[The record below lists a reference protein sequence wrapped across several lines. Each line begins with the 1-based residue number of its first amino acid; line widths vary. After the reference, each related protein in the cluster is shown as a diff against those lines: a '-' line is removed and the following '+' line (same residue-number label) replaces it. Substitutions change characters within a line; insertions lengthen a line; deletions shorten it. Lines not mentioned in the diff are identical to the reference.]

1 MVSRNIALD
10 YAKGIG
16 IVIVVFAH
24 LWRGLAGA
32 GLLNGW
38 NPDIVAG
45 VSSACTLL
53 SMPIFFFVSGL
64 LYGRSVA
71 RRHGL
76 KEFAGKVDAIFYPYL
91 IWSIVIGLF
100 EMLGSGLR
108 NHSGHWG
115 DLLDILWNPHG
126 IFWFLYVLLLT
137 FALVEWVISL
147 VGVQRARWLVLPMGA
162 LLLLAYPWAPRLF
175 CLPEF
180 CMSFV
185 YFALGMT
192 LASVLPKLQRPSWV
206 SFTLALAGLSLLT
219 FVAHAVWGMGTRSMR
234 SVSPNALLTALG
246 ILLLFMTMCYAL
258 PEKGLAWLA
267 YLGERSM
274 DIYLVHLL
282 FVATVRIFLQKA
294 IHAHALMIYLVPGL
308 CLGVGGALI
317 LTHWLKS
324 GRARY
329 LFSPPDFLS
338 LKVRLETGAQ
348 AATA

>member
-38 NPDIVAG
+38 SPEIVAG

-64 LYGRSVA
+64 LYGRSME

-76 KEFAGKVDAIFYPYL
+76 KQFAGKVDAIFYPYL

-100 EMLGSGLR
+100 EMLGAGLR
-108 NHSGHWG
+108 NHSGGWG
-115 DLLDILWNPHG
+115 DLLGILWNPHG

-137 FALVEWVISL
+137 FALIELVIL
-147 VGVQRARWLVLPMGA
+147 FAGVQRAHLLALPIGA
-162 LLLLAYPWAPRLF
+162 LLLLAHPWAPKLF
-175 CLPEF
+175 CLPEL
-180 CMSFV
+180 CMSFI
-185 YFALGMT
+185 YFAVGMT
-192 LASVLPKLQRPSWV
+192 LAGVLPKVQRPSWV
-206 SFTLALAGLSLLT
+206 NFTLALAGLLVFTYL
-219 FVAHAVWGMGTRSMR
+219 AHAAWHMGTHSMR
-234 SVSPNALLTALG
+234 SVSSNALVTALA

-258 PEKGLAWLA
+258 PEKGLVWLA

-282 FVATVRIFLQKA
+282 FVAAVRMLLQKA
-294 IHAHALMIYLVPGL
+294 LGLHALAPYLTLGL
-308 CLGVGGALI
+308 LAGLGGALM
-317 LTHWLKS
+317 LASFLKV
-324 GRARY
+324 GMWRY
-329 LFSPPDFLS
+329 LFVPPKYLS
-338 LKVRLETGAQ
+338 LKLRLSTHASPVV
-348 AATA
+348 A

>member
-38 NPDIVAG
+38 SPDIVAG

-64 LYGRSVA
+64 LYGRSMA

-91 IWSIVIGLF
+91 IWSVIIGLF

-108 NHSGHWG
+108 NHSGNWR

-137 FALVEWVISL
+137 FALVELVIL
-147 VGVQRARWLVLPMGA
+147 VAGVQRARLLVLPMGA
-162 LLLLAYPWAPRLF
+162 LLLLVYPWAPRLF

-180 CMSFV
+180 CMSFI

-192 LASVLPKLQRPSWV
+192 LAGVLPKVQRPSWM
-206 SFTLALAGLSLLT
+206 SFVLALAGLLVFTYL
-219 FVAHAVWGMGTRSMR
+219 AHAVWHMGTHSMR

-258 PEKGLAWLA
+258 PEKGPAWLA

-274 DIYLVHLL
+274 DVYLVHLL
-282 FVATVRIFLQKA
+282 FVASVRIFLQKGM
-294 IHAHALMIYLVPGL
+294 HAHAFMIYLVPGI
-308 CLGVGGALI
+308 CLGIGGALI

-338 LKVRLETGAQ
+338 LRGRFTTGAQ
-348 AATA
+348 AAVV

>member
-1 MVSRNIALD
+1 MASRNIALD

-32 GLLNGW
+32 GLLNSW
-38 NPDIVAG
+38 SPALVAG

-64 LYGRSVA
+64 LYGRSME

-91 IWSIVIGLF
+91 IWSIIIGLC
-100 EMLGSGLR
+100 EVLGAGLR
-108 NHSGHWG
+108 NHSGGWG

-137 FALVEWVISL
+137 FALVELVIFF
-147 VGVQRARWLVLPMGA
+147 VGIQRARKLVLLIGG
-162 LLLLAYPWAPRLF
+162 LLLLAYPWTPKLF

-180 CMSFV
+180 CMSFI
-185 YFALGMT
+185 YFAVGMT
-192 LASVLPKLQRPSWV
+192 LAASLPKVQKPSWAV
-206 SFTLALAGLSLLT
+206 FALALGGLLLLT
-219 FVAHAVWGMGTRSMR
+219 YMAHAVWGMGTRSQR
-234 SVSPNALLTALG
+234 SVSPNALPTALVA
-246 ILLLFMTMCYAL
+246 LALFMAMCYAL
-258 PEKGLAWLA
+258 PETGLAWLA

-282 FVATVRIFLQKA
+282 FVATVRIILQKA
-294 IHAHALMIYLVPGL
+294 FHAHVLGIYFV
-308 CLGVGGALI
+308 LGISLGIGGALLLSHI
-317 LTHWLKS
+317 IKS
-324 GRARY
+324 SWARY
-329 LFSPPDFLS
+329 LFAPPQFLS
-338 LKVRLETGAQ
+338 LKLRLATSRSSV
-348 AATA
+348 AA

>member
-24 LWRGLAGA
+24 LWRGLSGA

-38 NPDIVAG
+38 GPDLVAG

-64 LYGRSVA
+64 LYGRGMD

-91 IWSIVIGLF
+91 LWSLIIGLF
-100 EMLGSGLR
+100 EVLGSGLR
-108 NHSGHWG
+108 NHSGGWG

-137 FALVEWVISL
+137 FALIELAINFA
-147 VGVQRARWLVLPMGA
+147 GVQRTRLLVLPIGV
-162 LLLLAYPWAPRLF
+162 LLLWMHPWAPKLF

-180 CMSFV
+180 CMSFI
-185 YFALGMT
+185 YFAVGVT
-192 LASVLPKLQRPSWV
+192 LAGSVPKVQKPSWAG
-206 SFTLALAGLSLLT
+206 FALALGGLLLLT
-219 FVAHAVWGMGTRSMR
+219 YMAHSAWGMGTHSLR
-234 SVSPNALLTALG
+234 SVSPNALPTALAV
-246 ILLLFMTMCYAL
+246 LALFMAMCYAL
-258 PEKGLAWLA
+258 PETGLSWLA

-282 FVATVRIFLQKA
+282 FVATVRIILQKA
-294 IHAHALMIYLVPGL
+294 LHTHALGVYFVFGIS
-308 CLGVGGALI
+308 LGVGGALVLSNMI
-317 LTHWLKS
+317 KS
-324 GRARY
+324 SRARY
-329 LFSPPDFLS
+329 LFSPPRFLS
-338 LKVRLETGAQ
+338 LKLRL
-348 AATA
+348 ATSRSSVVV

>member
-16 IVIVVFAH
+16 IVVVVFAH
-24 LWRGLAGA
+24 LWRGLSGA
-32 GLLNGW
+32 GLLDNW
-38 NPDIVAG
+38 RPDLVAG

-64 LYGRSVA
+64 LYGRGME

-91 IWSIVIGLF
+91 IWSVVIGLF
-100 EMLGSGLR
+100 EVLGSGLR
-108 NHSGHWG
+108 NHSGGWG
-115 DLLDILWNPHG
+115 NLLDILWNPHG

-137 FALVEWVISL
+137 FALVELVIYL
-147 VGVQRARWLVLPMGA
+147 AGVQRARLLALPMGA
-162 LLLLAYPWAPRLF
+162 LLLLAYPWAPKLF
-175 CLPEF
+175 CLPEL
-180 CMSFV
+180 CMSFI
-185 YFALGMT
+185 YFAVGLT
-192 LASVLPKLQRPSWV
+192 LAGALPKVQKPSWPG
-206 SFTLALAGLSLLT
+206 FMLALAGLSLLT
-219 FVAHAVWGMGTRSMR
+219 FMAHAVWDMGTHSLR
-234 SVSPNALLTALG
+234 SVSPNALLTALA
-246 ILLLFMTMCYAL
+246 ILVLFMAMCYAL

-294 IHAHALMIYLVPGL
+294 IHAHALMIYLVPGI
-308 CLGVGGALI
+308 CLGIGGSLI

-324 GRARY
+324 GRAKY
-329 LFSPPDFLS
+329 LFAPPDFLS
-338 LKVRLETGAQ
+338 LKARLASAGQ
-348 AATA
+348 PAAA

>member
-32 GLLNGW
+32 GLLKGW
-38 NPDIVAG
+38 SPDVVAG
-45 VSSACTLL
+45 ISSACTLM

-64 LYGRSVA
+64 LYGRSMA

-91 IWSIVIGLF
+91 IWSVIIGLF

-137 FALVEWVISL
+137 FALVELTIYA
-147 VGVQRARWLVLPMGA
+147 VGVQWARLLVMPMGA
-162 LLLLAYPWAPRLF
+162 LLLLVYPWAPRLF

-180 CMSFV
+180 CMSFI

-192 LASVLPKLQRPSWV
+192 LAGVLPKVQRPSWLGFGLA
-206 SFTLALAGLSLLT
+206 SMALLMFTYL
-219 FVAHAVWGMGTRSMR
+219 AHAAWHMGTHSMR
-234 SVSPNALLTALG
+234 SVSPNALLTALA

-282 FVATVRIFLQKA
+282 FVATVRIFLHKA
-294 IHAHALMIYLVPGL
+294 IHAQALLVYLVPGI
-308 CLGVGGALI
+308 CLGIGGALI

-324 GRARY
+324 GPGRY
-329 LFSPPDFLS
+329 LFSPPRFLS
-338 LKVRLETGAQ
+338 LKARLAAVAQ
-348 AATA
+348 PAPA